1 MATSGEIYDA
11 LSSFPKGINS
21 GIDPTLLG
29 KDQVAYAVNATF
41 RGTFI
46 MPRPEFVIRELGFAS
61 TGDQTNFE
69 TGLFQG
75 ACFYQPDAGNAQIV
89 AAIGGR
95 LFAIDLITL
104 AVTDVSITND
114 LNPATITQAWLWQAE
129 RWVIVQDG
137 ISAPIIYD
145 GVSSRRAVGL
155 VAYGV
160 INGNT
165 LIPAS
170 GVATATN
177 VASPGYTGPLGASV
191 LIGTSIGTQEIFTVA
206 APSSA
211 FSISLTSINDSIG
224 TNYPSGTQF
233 ISDPNKAGVLNSVAL
248 VTAGTSGGFGGG
260 GETDPTPWVY
270 DFTFASTYTGGV
282 NSKFKI
288 GTQTWQA
295 TAVNGNVVR
304 AFSAAQ
310 VATITLPAVITYAAA
325 TQPTSVAFTLTSA
338 LASIASGSST
348 SVTLGAPYTGPSGV
362 LVWVGTKA
370 YTVTAASSS
379 SSPTVIN
386 LINNDGADLT
396 VANGATIYSVP
407 EIPAGRMGCYG
418 MGRNW
423 ESLPNAISYV
433 AGDLVGGPSG
443 SPNYDYRDAV
453 LKMVENT
460 FLSSGGSFSI
470 PVSGDQITAMR
481 FMANLDASLGQGPLQ
496 VFTQG
501 GAFTCNAPVDRDT
514 WSTLRNPIQSQSLI
528 SNGSMAHN
536 ATILDNSDIVFR
548 SPDGVRSFLLARR
561 DFNSPGNVPFS
572 REITRLIAGDNPA
585 LLPFA
590 SAINFDNR
598 VLMTARPVQGDNGV
612 YHTALAVKNNDP
624 LSTISDKLPA
634 IWEGEWTGLN
644 CFRLILARVLLVDR
658 AYAFHKNLTTG
669 ATELYEI
676 LTSDASR
683 EGTAEWS
690 FESPSLFNFDAAR
703 RQFQRLTNGE
713 MWVDQVDG
721 AATFKVYYR
730 ADDSENW
737 TLWREW
743 SEAADTGRYKPRMG
757 MGQPENVPCDPD
769 TERNAN
775 EGYEFFVKKVFTG
788 KFRYKGSRYL
798 SNAQPEPKF
807 KQPKCQ

>member
-1 MATSGEIYDA
+1 MATQGEIYDA

-21 GIDPTLLG
+21 GIDATLLG
-29 KDQVAYAVNATF
+29 KDQVAYATNATF

-46 MPRPEFVIRELGFAS
+46 GPRPEFVKRELVFAS
-61 TGDQTNFE
+61 SAAQTNFE

-89 AAIGGR
+89 VSIAGR

-104 AVTDVSITND
+104 TVTDVSITNN
-114 LNPATITQAWLWQAE
+114 LNPSTITQAWLWQTE

-145 GVSSRRAVGL
+145 GVVSRRAVGL
-155 VAYGV
+155 VPYGV
-160 INGNT
+160 INGNA

-170 GVATATN
+170 GVAAPAN
-177 VASPGYTGPLGASV
+177 VVSPGYTGPLGASV
-191 LIGTSIGTQEIFTVA
+191 LIATSLGTQEIFTVA
-206 APSSA
+206 ASASA
-211 FSISLTSINDSIG
+211 FSITLTSLNDSIG
-224 TNYPSGTQF
+224 TNYPVGTQF
-233 ISDPNKAGVLNSVAL
+233 INDPNKAGVLSA
-248 VTAGTSGGFGGG
+248 VTFVSSAPGGFSGS
-260 GETDPTPWVY
+260 TIYTY
-270 DFTFASTYTGGV
+270 DFTFSSYTGGV
-282 NSKFKI
+282 GSKFKI
-288 GTQTWQA
+288 GTQTWQV
-295 TAVNGNVVR
+295 TAVSANVAR
-304 AFSAAQ
+304 ATFSATPTAI
-310 VATITLPAVITYAAA
+310 ALPAVITYAGA
-325 TQPTSVAFTLTSA
+325 TQPTSVAFTLTDPFP
-338 LASIASGSST
+338 SIASGSSAG
-348 SVTLGAPYTGPSGV
+348 VTLGAPYTGTNGAT
-362 LVWVGTKA
+362 VWVGTKA
-370 YTVTAASSS
+370 YTVTAVSSS

-386 LINNDGADLT
+386 LINNNGADLT

-407 EIPAGRMGCYG
+407 ELPAGRMGCYG

-423 ESLPNAISYV
+423 TSLPNAISYV
-433 AGDLVGGPSG
+433 AGDIVGGPSG

-470 PVSGDQITAMR
+470 PVSGDQITAIR

-514 WSTLRNPIQSQSLI
+514 WSTLTNPIQSQSLI
-528 SNGSMAHN
+528 ANGSMSQN
-536 ATILDNSDIVFR
+536 ATILDNSDIDFR

-572 REITRLIAGDNPA
+572 REITRLISGDDLS
-585 LLPFA
+585 LLAFA
-590 SAINFDNR
+590 SAVNFDNR
-598 VLMTARPVQGDNGV
+598 ILMTARPVQGDNGV

-624 LSTISDKLPA
+624 LSTINDKLPA

-644 CFRLILARVLLVDR
+644 CFQLILARVLLVDR

-683 EGTAEWS
+683 DGKVEWG
-690 FESPSLFNFDAAR
+690 FESPSLFQFDPKNR
-703 RQFQRLTNGE
+703 RFQKLTNGE
-713 MWVDQVDG
+713 MWVDSVSG
-721 AATFKVYYR
+721 ALTFKVYYR
-730 ADDSENW
+730 ADDSAEW
-737 TLWREW
+737 ILWRQW
-743 SEAADTGRYKPRMG
+743 SEDANTGTFKPRMG
-757 MGQPENVPCDPD
+757 LGQPENVPCDGDIDRPAD
-769 TERNAN
+769 Q
-775 EGYEFFVKKVFTG
+775 GYMFFVKKVFTG

-798 SNAQPEPKF
+798 STPQPEPKF